1 MDDATYEIYRPHL
14 PIPDAETEPYWAG
27 ARAGKLMLKR
37 CKACDRPFFYPRSH
51 CPRCWSS
58 DTDWMQA
65 SGRGTIYSFTV
76 ISHHDVRPFKDWI
89 PYVVALV
96 ELAEGPRLVTH
107 IVGVEPAAVQVGQP
121 VEVVFERID
130 DAITLPKFR
139 PAA

>member
-1 MDDATYEIYRPHL
+1 MDEAQYKIYRPHL

-27 ARAGKLMLKR
+27 ARDGKLMLKR
-37 CKACDRPFFYPRSH
+37 CRSCDRPFFYPRSH

-58 DTDWMQA
+58 DTDWIQA

-76 ISHHDVRPFKDWI
+76 IAHHDVPPFKYWI

-107 IVGVEPAAVQVGQP
+107 VVGVEPAAVRVGQP

-130 DAITLPKFR
+130 DAITLPKFG
-139 PAA
+139 PAG